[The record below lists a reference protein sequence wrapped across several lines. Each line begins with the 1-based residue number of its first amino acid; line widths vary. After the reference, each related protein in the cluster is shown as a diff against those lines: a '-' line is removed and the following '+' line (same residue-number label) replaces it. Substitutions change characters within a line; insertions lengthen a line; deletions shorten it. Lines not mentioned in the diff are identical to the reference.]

1 MCPRG
6 APAWEGSSTMTLAQR
21 TAGGSREGPCCWH
34 SPSTSHQSRRSWA
47 LACPAFLPCVWVT
60 LQAFVSLWSL
70 HQPPSASRPSTTG
83 KGCTLGPW
91 ELPQHHVPCGLPGS
105 GPRGVGLW
113 QVPMGE
119 QQRPRAVWVP
129 SQRAPGPFGETNTVP
144 GGAGR
149 AAPST

>member
-6 APAWEGSSTMTLAQR
+6 SPAWEGSSTMTLAQC